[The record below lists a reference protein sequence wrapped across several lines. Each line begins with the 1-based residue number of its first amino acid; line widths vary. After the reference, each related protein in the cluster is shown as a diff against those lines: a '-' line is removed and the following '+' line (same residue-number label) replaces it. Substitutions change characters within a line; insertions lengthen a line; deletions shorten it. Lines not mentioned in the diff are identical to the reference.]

1 MPDQSKLIPKPLSK
15 RINSKIT
22 RLPRLVWWRRLVR
35 WLVRWLSKFLVAVC
49 VQLETD
55 GLENLPKEGP
65 AIIVG
70 NHLGDADFII
80 GLAISPTQI
89 IEVLTKSELY
99 EFPILGKILDLYGV
113 IWVHRGQPDRKA
125 LRTALQALEHGRI
138 IALAPEGRESLSGAL
153 EEGTG
158 GAAYLAIKSSVP
170 VIPVTITGTEN
181 DKVYGNLKRFR
192 RTTVSL
198 KVGLS
203 FYLQSTS
210 NLRES
215 VRDGTVKIM
224 KSLANQLP
232 YSYRGDYS

>member
-1 MPDQSKLIPKPLSK
+1 
-15 RINSKIT
+15 
-22 RLPRLVWWRRLVR
+22 
-35 WLVRWLSKFLVAVC
+35 
-49 VQLETD
+49 LETD

-80 GLAISPTQI
+80 GLAISPTHI

-125 LRTALQALEHGRI
+125 LRSELQALERGRI

-170 VIPVTITGTEN
+170 IIPVTITGTEN
-181 DKVYGNLKRFR
+181 DIVYGNLKRFR

-210 NLRES
+210 DLRES
-215 VRDGTVKIM
+215 VRDGTMKIM